1 MLEQI
6 KVEIYD
12 PNALSD
18 QSIRIHIN
26 FFNRSNLQGL
36 SWLETPNNSTAHAA
50 ESKKSFIRKFFES
63 ENEEQEKR
71 NIEYQNDSK
80 LERDERRWKGKIY

>member
-1 MLEQI
+1 MLKQI

-12 PNALSD
+12 PNAHSD

-36 SWLETPNNSTAHAA
+36 SRFETPNNSTAHAA
-50 ESKKSFIRKFFES
+50 ES
-63 ENEEQEKR
+63 
-71 NIEYQNDSK
+71 
-80 LERDERRWKGKIY
+80 